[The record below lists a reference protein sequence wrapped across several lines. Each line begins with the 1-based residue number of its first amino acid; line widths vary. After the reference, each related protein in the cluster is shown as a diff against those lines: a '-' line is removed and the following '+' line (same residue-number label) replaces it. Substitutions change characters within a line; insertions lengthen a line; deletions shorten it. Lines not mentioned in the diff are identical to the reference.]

1 MWLSIACFL
10 SCFNISKAQ
19 DEFGN
24 EIEIDD
30 TYNTVGT
37 VLCVLTIKF
46 SSTPV
51 LTGKIDLQS

>member
-10 SCFNISKAQ
+10 SCFNVSKAQ

-37 VLCVLTIKF
+37 VLCVFNSLGLRF
-46 SSTPV
+46 
-51 LTGKIDLQS
+51 